1 MSGFVRLEELET
13 LPGPVRRYFRRVLR
27 DGQPVVA
34 TTEVRQEGHF
44 LLKDTPDGWRP
55 FSARQRFSSTSP
67 TFVWDAQVRMI
78 AALPWPC
85 ATVRDAYED
94 GHGSTRASLFSFIP
108 LVNAAGAP
116 AIDEAALQ
124 RYLAEAVWFPTAL
137 LPSEYVAWSRVP
149 PFEQSRSSSAGKVGA
164 SVAILRLLETRR
176 RYQPPSI

>member
-1 MSGFVRLEELET
+1 MSGFVRFEELEAP
-13 LPGPVRRYFRRVLR
+13 PGPVRRYFRGVLR

-55 FSARQRFSSTSP
+55 FSARQRFSTTSP

-116 AIDEAALQ
+116 AINE
-124 RYLAEAVWFPTAL
+124 
-137 LPSEYVAWSRVP
+137 
-149 PFEQSRSSSAGKVGA
+149 
-164 SVAILRLLETRR
+164 I
-176 RYQPPSI
+176 